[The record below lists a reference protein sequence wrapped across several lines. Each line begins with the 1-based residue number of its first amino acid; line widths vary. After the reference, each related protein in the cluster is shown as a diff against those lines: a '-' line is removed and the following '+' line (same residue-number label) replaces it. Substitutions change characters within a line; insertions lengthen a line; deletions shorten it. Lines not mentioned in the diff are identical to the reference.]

1 MTLEVITPATTRRL
15 TKLETVESFLD
26 TTLGPEQQQVV
37 NLQIEAAS
45 RFIEQFTHRQ
55 FGLETVKERLP
66 SPLTLWNRGGHRLV
80 LARPPIQSLTEVK
93 LGVDGAD
100 LLLTETVDDLFI
112 EDSEAGFIWRRSGFN
127 STTIGGGLLTP
138 RPTRYAHPDWY
149 ITYQY
154 GYELPE
160 ADDPT
165 LPQDIEL
172 AALLTVKELFLTGK
186 REANLASEKTGDS
199 AKTYAIGV
207 PGTSILLTR
216 EARELLEAHRL
227 TDTGLPT

>member
-1 MTLEVITPATTRRL
+1 MTIEVITPAATRRL

-26 TTLGPEQQQVV
+26 TTLGPEQQEVV
-37 NLQIEAAS
+37 NLQIDAAS
-45 RFIEQFTHRQ
+45 RFIEQHTHRQ

-80 LARPPIQSLTEVK
+80 LARMPIISLTEVK
-93 LGVDGAD
+93 LGVSGAD

-112 EDSEAGFIWRRSGFN
+112 EDPEAGFIWRRAGFN
-127 STTIGGGLLTP
+127 STTIGGGLLTR

-149 ITYQY
+149 VTYQY
-154 GYELPE
+154 GYSLPD
-160 ADDPT
+160 AGTPT
-165 LPQDIEL
+165 LPEDIQL
-172 AALLTVKELFLTGK
+172 AALLTVKELFLTSS
-186 REANLASEKTGDS
+186 REGNLASERVGDA

-216 EARELLEAHRL
+216 EARELLEPHRF